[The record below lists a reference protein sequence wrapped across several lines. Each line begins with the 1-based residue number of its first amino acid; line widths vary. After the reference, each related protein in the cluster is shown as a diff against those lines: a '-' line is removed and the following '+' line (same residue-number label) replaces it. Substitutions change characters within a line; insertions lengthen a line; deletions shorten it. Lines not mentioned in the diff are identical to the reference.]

1 LLTSVGLLAL
11 LPYVLKRG
19 WKHRSGNLAVDSGYA
34 SVMAAVEA
42 FDTSPVEK
50 EPESLSVPVRDL
62 EELLGQM
69 FSLRMTV
76 SDATAEIQ
84 DTRDELD
91 RGSKSSVEGVA

>member
-19 WKHRSGNLAVDSGYA
+19 WKRHSGSFAVDSGYA

-42 FDTSPVEK
+42 FEASPKQEREAV
-50 EPESLSVPVRDL
+50 SVPLRDI
-62 EELLGQM
+62 EELLAQM

-84 DTRDELD
+84 DTCDELD
-91 RGSKSSVEGVA
+91 RGSKGGVEGVA